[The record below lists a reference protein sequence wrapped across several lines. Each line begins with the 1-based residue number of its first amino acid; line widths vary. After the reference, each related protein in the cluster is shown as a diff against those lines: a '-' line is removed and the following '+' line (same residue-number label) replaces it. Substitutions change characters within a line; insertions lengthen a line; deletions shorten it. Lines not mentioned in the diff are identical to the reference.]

1 MTLTNY
7 VSFWSLNMFQDTIL
21 FGFFS
26 CVKENKHSHTPFHI
40 KLDIINTSLVFA
52 FVEVN
57 VEIR

>member
-1 MTLTNY
+1 
-7 VSFWSLNMFQDTIL
+7 MFQDTIL

-52 FVEVN
+52 FVDVN